1 MLFRSLTSRAGWG
14 LAAILS
20 AGVAV
25 YSYRYVPPMEQVFGA
40 GASSVLGNLFAR
52 PWLAVHAGMAATAL
66 MLGPIQF
73 LPAWR
78 RIKGAHMWLG
88 RSYVICSILAGLAGL
103 RLAFGTTAGPV
114 AGLGFGTLAVIWLYV
129 TIQAWRLAR
138 ARRFD
143 EHRRWMIRSFALTFA
158 AVTLRLQTPVSQ
170 ILGYDFM
177 ESYRIIAWSAWVPN
191 LILAE
196 MYLRRGIARLR
207 AAE

>member
-1 MLFRSLTSRAGWG
+1 MNTLTSRAGWG
-14 LAAILS
+14 LAAVLS
-20 AGVAV
+20 AGVAL
-25 YSYRYVPPMEQVFGA
+25 YSYRYVPPVDQVFGA
-40 GASSVLGNLFAR
+40 GASNVLGNLLAR

-88 RSYVICSILAGLAGL
+88 RLYVVSCLIAGAAGFG
-103 RLAFGTTAGPV
+103 LAFGTTAGPI

-158 AVTLRLQTPVSQ
+158 AVTLRLQIPVSQ

-191 LILAE
+191 LSLAE
-196 MYLRRGIARLR
+196 IYLRRGIAHLR

>member
-1 MLFRSLTSRAGWG
+1 MTSRAGWG
-14 LAAILS
+14 LAAVLS
-20 AGVAV
+20 LGVAL
-25 YSYRYVPPMEQVFGA
+25 YSYRYVPPVEHVFGA
-40 GASSVLGNLFAR
+40 GASNVLSNLFAS
-52 PWLAVHAGMAATAL
+52 PWLALHAGMAATAL

-88 RSYVICSILAGLAGL
+88 RSYVICCILAGLAGL

-138 ARRFD
+138 ARCFD

-158 AVTLRLQTPVSQ
+158 AVTLRLQIPVSQ
-170 ILGYDFM
+170 IMGYDFM

-196 MYLRRGIARLR
+196 MYLRRGIVRLR
-207 AAE
+207 PAE